1 MTIRSLEI
9 FVKVAECGKMS
20 EVARNMY
27 ITQSSV
33 SQAISEIEK
42 EYGVKLFDRISKK
55 LYLTEAG
62 KKLLGYGR
70 HLLAVNEEMNDCMK
84 HCAKNIRI
92 RVGATVTVGTCVI
105 SPIMLE
111 LYKVNPLIEPEV
123 FVEDTRLIA
132 KKLLNSE
139 LDIAIVE
146 GKIKHPDIVT
156 KSIINDNLVLI
167 CSHKH
172 EFYKRDSI
180 KVSELSNQP
189 LIMRELGSGT
199 RAQLEKQLKE
209 LKIPMNIRWSCY
221 NSEAILR
228 AVVDNFGIAVISE
241 LLIEDYLK
249 KHLLWACDIEGINLH
264 RTFDIAY
271 HRSKFFTE
279 NISAFF
285 DISVEYGKKQARKK
299 SRSVN
304 LSLIHI

>member
-139 LDIAIVE
+139 VDIAIVE

-304 LSLIHI
+304 SL

>member
-111 LYKVNPLIEPEV
+111 LYKVNPFIEPEV

-249 KHLLWACDIEGINLH
+249 KHLLWTCDIEGINLH

-304 LSLIHI
+304 SL

>member
-172 EFYKRDSI
+172 EFYKRNSI

-304 LSLIHI
+304 SL

>member
-42 EYGVKLFDRISKK
+42 EYGVKLFDRILKK

-304 LSLIHI
+304 SL

>member
-180 KVSELSNQP
+180 EVSELSNQP

-285 DISVEYGKKQARKK
+285 DI
-299 SRSVN
+299 
-304 LSLIHI
+304 

>member
-180 KVSELSNQP
+180 EVSELSNQP

-285 DISVEYGKKQARKK
+285 DISVEYGKKQARK
-299 SRSVN
+299 
-304 LSLIHI
+304 

>member
-249 KHLLWACDIEGINLH
+249 KHLLWTCDIEGINLH

-299 SRSVN
+299 SRS
-304 LSLIHI
+304 

>member
-33 SQAISEIEK
+33 SQVISEIEK
-42 EYGVKLFDRISKK
+42 EYGVKLFERISKK

-62 KKLLGYGR
+62 KKLLRYGR
-70 HLLAVNEEMNDCMK
+70 HLLSINEEMNDCMK

-105 SPIMLE
+105 SPIILE
-111 LYKVNPLIEPEV
+111 LYEVNPLIEPEV

-156 KSIINDNLVLI
+156 KSIINDHLVLI
-167 CSHKH
+167 CSNKH
-172 EFYKRDSI
+172 EFYKRDYI
-180 KVSELSNQP
+180 NVSELSNQP

-199 RAQLEKQLKE
+199 RAQLENQLKE

-241 LLIEDYLK
+241 LLVEDYLK
-249 KHLLWACDIEGINLH
+249 KHLLWSCDIEGINLQ

-271 HRSKFFTE
+271 HKNKFFTE
-279 NISAFF
+279 NISSFF
-285 DISVEYGKKQARKK
+285 DISVEFGKKQMRKK
-299 SRSVN
+299 NKKMNV
-304 LSLIHI
+304 L

>member
-111 LYKVNPLIEPEV
+111 LYKVNPFIEPEV

-221 NSEAILR
+221 NSQAILR

-299 SRSVN
+299 SRNVN
-304 LSLIHI
+304 SL

>member
-111 LYKVNPLIEPEV
+111 LYKVNPFIEPEV

-299 SRSVN
+299 SRNVN
-304 LSLIHI
+304 SL

>member
-111 LYKVNPLIEPEV
+111 LYKVNPFIEPEV

-264 RTFDIAY
+264 RTFDIVY

-299 SRSVN
+299 SRNVN
-304 LSLIHI
+304 SL

>member
-304 LSLIHI
+304 SL

>member
-172 EFYKRDSI
+172 EFYKRDST

-304 LSLIHI
+304 SL

>member
-92 RVGATVTVGTCVI
+92 RVGATVTVGTCLI

-111 LYKVNPLIEPEV
+111 LYKVNPLIEPKV

-285 DISVEYGKKQARKK
+285 DISVKYGKKQARKK

-304 LSLIHI
+304 SL

>member
-33 SQAISEIEK
+33 SQVISEIEK

-70 HLLAVNEEMNDCMK
+70 HLLSINEEMNDCMK

-105 SPIMLE
+105 SPIILE
-111 LYKVNPLIEPEV
+111 LYKVNPLLEPEV

-156 KSIINDNLVLI
+156 KSIINDHLVLI
-167 CSHKH
+167 CSNKH
-172 EFYKRDSI
+172 EFYKRDYI
-180 KVSELSNQP
+180 NVSELSNQP

-199 RAQLEKQLKE
+199 RAQLESQLKE
-209 LKIPMNIRWSCY
+209 LKIPMNIKWSCY

-241 LLIEDYLK
+241 LLVEDYLK
-249 KHLLWACDIEGINLH
+249 KHLLWSCDIEGINLQ

-271 HRSKFFTE
+271 HKNKFFTE
-279 NISAFF
+279 NISSFF
-285 DISVEYGKKQARKK
+285 DISVEFGKKQMRKK
-299 SRSVN
+299 NKKMNV
-304 LSLIHI
+304 L

>member
-55 LYLTEAG
+55 IYLTEAG

-304 LSLIHI
+304 SL

>member
-111 LYKVNPLIEPEV
+111 LYKINPLIEPEV

-299 SRSVN
+299 SRNVN
-304 LSLIHI
+304 SL

>member
-264 RTFDIAY
+264 RRFDIAY

-304 LSLIHI
+304 SL